1 MPFDHAIRTH
11 SAFISEEESFMTQ
24 YQWGIIGLGEIATS
38 FAESFQQENSKIA
51 AVASRSLDKAE
62 AFAKVHHIPKA
73 YGSFDALVA
82 DDAIDIIYIAVPNRQ
97 HIEHIMK
104 ALEAGKH
111 VLCEKAIT
119 MNSAELTKA
128 MALAEEKELILA
140 EAMTIFNMPLY
151 HELRSQIDT
160 GRFGKLKMIQAPFGS
175 YKEPDPNNRFFN
187 PELAGGALL
196 DIGTYAVSFA
206 RWFLSSQPKVIASV
220 MQPFS
225 TGVDEQSATI
235 LENDAHEMATVSL
248 SFQAK
253 MPKQGIAAFE
263 NAYIVIPDYPR
274 ADEAKIFFNDGTTET
289 IVSGDT
295 QQALNYEISAMVEMI
310 KGDLPNRSLF
320 LTKDVIDL
328 LDQMQQHWQQ

>member
-1 MPFDHAIRTH
+1 MK
-11 SAFISEEESFMTQ
+11 Q
-24 YQWGIIGLGEIATS
+24 YQWGIIGLGDIATS
-38 FAESFQQENSKIA
+38 FAENFQQENSNLA
-51 AVASRSLDKAE
+51 AVASRSLEKAE
-62 AFAKVHHIPKA
+62 VFAQKYQIPKA
-73 YGSFDALVA
+73 YGSFDALL
-82 DDAIDIIYIAVPNRQ
+82 DDQEIDIIYIAVPNRQ
-97 HIEHIMK
+97 HIQHILK

-119 MNSAELTKA
+119 MNSKELEEAIK
-128 MALAEEKELILA
+128 LAEEKGLILA

-175 YKEPDPNNRFFN
+175 YKEPDPQNRFFN

-206 RWFLSSQPKVIASV
+206 RWFLSSQPKVLASV

-235 LENDAHEMATVSL
+235 LQNEANELATVSL

-253 MPKQGIAAFE
+253 MPKQGIVAFE
-263 NAYIVIPDYPR
+263 NAYIVINEYPR
-274 ADEAKIFFNDGTTET
+274 ADEAKIYFNDGATET
-289 IVSGDT
+289 IVSGDS
-295 QQALNYEISAMVEMI
+295 QQALNYEISNMVKTI
-310 KGDLPNRSLF
+310 DGTLPNRSLF
-320 LTKDVIDL
+320 FTKDVIDI
-328 LDQMQQHWQQ
+328 LDQMQQSWDK